1 MSPAEIKAELKT
13 MSRAERMTLAEYL
26 EILNRLDEPSV
37 REEVNAAM
45 KRMDAGR
52 KVSEEEVLAADRRL
66 LAEGR

>member
-1 MSPAEIKAELKT
+1 MSLVEIKAELKT

-26 EILNRLDEPSV
+26 EILNRLDEPVV

-45 KRMDAGR
+45 NRMDAGR
-52 KVSEEEVLAADRRL
+52 KVSEEEVLAAHRQL